1 MGSGD
6 ALRIGRV
13 ARAHGVKGEL
23 EVRLDWPDSRSLLEA
38 KRLLLSLADG
48 TSQSHA
54 IAGRRQT
61 PKGVLVRLEGV
72 VDRNV
77 AEALCGATVSVL
89 RTDLPPLQEGEYYLC
104 DLVGLTVS
112 GPAGPV
118 GRVLE
123 IQMYPSVDAIVIEA
137 ESGERFEQPLLAEWL
152 ERVDVAGGRIVL
164 RSLDGLFELPGPAQG
179 AAPETN
185 PSHAAEES

>member
-77 AEALCGATVSVL
+77 AEAAVWG
-89 RTDLPPLQEGEYYLC
+89 D
-104 DLVGLTVS
+104 
-112 GPAGPV
+112 
-118 GRVLE
+118 
-123 IQMYPSVDAIVIEA
+123 
-137 ESGERFEQPLLAEWL
+137 GERLAH
-152 ERVDVAGGRIVL
+152 RPASAPRRGI
-164 RSLDGLFELPGPAQG
+164 LPV
-179 AAPETN
+179 
-185 PSHAAEES
+185 